1 MGSSSKRNYEV
12 NMKGII
18 LAGGKGTRLNPLT
31 SSISKQLLPV
41 FDKPLIYYPLSSL
54 ISLGIKDILVISD
67 PKNLNQFKD
76 LLKNGE
82 QFGISINYHEQE
94 SPNGIAESFIIGESF
109 IEDEPVALI
118 LGDNIFI
125 SDILSPSIIKS
136 FKSGAIIFT
145 SKVKDPER
153 YGVLEIFNNQPVRI
167 IEKPKEFISNHA
179 VTGLYIYDSNVTEIA
194 KQLKPSQRGEL
205 EITDVNQKYLEKGKL
220 YNIDLGSSSAW
231 MDAGTFDSLIDA
243 GHYIS
248 SLQKR
253 SKGLFGSPEISAL
266 QAGFISK
273 DDLISSIGIN
283 IKNPYY
289 SSIIEAID

>member
-1 MGSSSKRNYEV
+1 
-12 NMKGII
+12 MKGII

-67 PKNLNQFKD
+67 PKNLNQFKE
-76 LLKNGE
+76 LLKHGE

-109 IEDEPVALI
+109 IQDEPVALI

-125 SDILSPSIIKS
+125 SDILSPSIIES
-136 FKSGAIIFT
+136 FKSGAMIFT

-153 YGVLEIFNNQPVRI
+153 YGVLETHNNKPVRI

-179 VTGLYIYDSNVTEIA
+179 VTGLYIYDSHVTEIA
-194 KQLKPSQRGEL
+194 KKLKPSQRGEL

-231 MDAGTFDSLIDA
+231 MDAGTFDSLMDA

-289 SSIIEAID
+289 LSIIEAID